1 MVFFFKKWPFFSFV
15 FFFPPNK
22 TKKAVWHYSTQKR
35 MFSRQEKI
43 SFKKVHKMEIF
54 QKTQSMVFVKNWPF
68 PLLFF
73 FPQSKTKKTTSNDF
87 RQKRMFSRQEKL
99 SFYKVKKFD
108 IFQRGQS
115 VVFVKKWP
123 FSTFVF
129 FPQNKTEKT
138 TWHYSGQKRML
149 SRRGKLSF
157 KKVKKKKKK
166 EILQRDQSM
175 VFVKKWPFPLLF
187 FFSQNKTNKS
197 TSHYFGQKRMFSR
210 QEK

>member
-1 MVFFFKKWPFFSFV
+1 
-15 FFFPPNK
+15 
-22 TKKAVWHYSTQKR
+22 
-35 MFSRQEKI
+35 
-43 SFKKVHKMEIF
+43 MEIF

-73 FPQSKTKKTTSNDF
+73 FPQSKTKKTTSNYF
-87 RQKRMFSRQEKL
+87 RQKRIFSRQEKL

-166 EILQRDQSM
+166 KFSKGISPWFLSKNGL
-175 VFVKKWPFPLLF
+175 FHFCF
-187 FFSQNKTNKS
+187 FFRKIRQISLLQIILHRRECFLDKKNKVFRK
-197 TSHYFGQKRMFSR
+197 
-210 QEK
+210 

>member
-108 IFQRGQS
+108 IF
-115 VVFVKKWP
+115 
-123 FSTFVF
+123 
-129 FPQNKTEKT
+129 
-138 TWHYSGQKRML
+138 
-149 SRRGKLSF
+149 RRGYYSPWFLS
-157 KKVKKKKKK
+157 KNGH
-166 EILQRDQSM
+166 
-175 VFVKKWPFPLLF
+175 FPLLF
-187 FFSQNKTNKS
+187 FSRKIR
-197 TSHYFGQKRMFSR
+197 QKRRLGIILDRKECFLD
-210 QEK
+210 EEN